1 MLPLKIYANVECCHD
16 FMAKMNVG
24 MAKMNGVLSWHHR
37 KDGCWHGF
45 DANEVLIWLGA
56 NIGATSM

>member
-24 MAKMNGVLSWHHR
+24 TALVQMEFCRGIIEKMDVGMALMQMK
-37 KDGCWHGF
+37 F
-45 DANEVLIWLGA
+45 
-56 NIGATSM
+56 